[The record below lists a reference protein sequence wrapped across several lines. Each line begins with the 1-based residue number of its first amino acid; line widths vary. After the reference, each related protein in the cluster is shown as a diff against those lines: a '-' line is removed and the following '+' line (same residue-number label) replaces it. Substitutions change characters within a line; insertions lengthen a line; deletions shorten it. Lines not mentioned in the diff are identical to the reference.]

1 MSKRVQIT
9 PVIAERLAATY
20 GATVN
25 ADDYIVYEAVALN
38 TLPLSQPGSIFDKGV
53 VSEATLTEM
62 AALLQRGDG
71 IPLIAMHDTG
81 MTPVGKVFWGDVSR
95 DAIGRPSL
103 KVQFYVSKSEPSLIA
118 KIDDGSIAEVSVGF
132 QAQHLNCSKC
142 GFDFLG
148 SEADMLHV
156 FTKTCANGHVV
167 GQDGVH
173 LKVVGL
179 NAWHELSL
187 VGKGAANGAKILPQ
201 AAGQDTAL
209 AANGASGKALILQL
223 TAVKEK
229 TMPDPVLVNL
239 GEITGLVNQLATAN
253 TELATAK
260 GALTDAQ
267 AQVTALT
274 AQVSDLEQQLQAA
287 QAKQPTAEEQAAA
300 EAATKAA
307 ETTLSFLKDQHTKL
321 HVALGQKDV
330 QAPESMADL
339 IAGITAAQAKLSS
352 LIPAGGRTAPAGAG
366 TTGSTAVSAA
376 FKSRK

>member
-62 AALLQRGDG
+62 AALLQRGEG
-71 IPLIAMHDTG
+71 IPLIAMHDQG
-81 MTPVGKVFWGDVSR
+81 MTPVGKVFWGEITR

-103 KVQFYVSKSEPSLIA
+103 KTQFYVSKSEPSLIA
-118 KIDDGSIAEVSVGF
+118 KIDDGSIGEVSVGF

-156 FTKTCANGHVV
+156 FTKTCANGHFV

-173 LKVVGL
+173 LKVIGL

-201 AAGQDTAL
+201 AAGQETAL

-239 GEITGLVNQLATAN
+239 GEITGLANQLATAN
-253 TELATAK
+253 AELASAK
-260 GALTDAQ
+260 TALTDAQ
-267 AQVTALT
+267 AQVMSLT
-274 AQVSDLEQQLQAA
+274 AKVTDLEAQVQATQAA
-287 QAKQPTAEEQAAA
+287 QPTAEEQAAA
-300 EAATKAA
+300 AAAAQSAEA
-307 ETTLSFLKDQHTKL
+307 TLSFLKDQHTKL

-330 QAPESMADL
+330 QVPESATDL

-352 LIPAGGRTAPAGAG
+352 LIPAGGKTVPASGGDA
-366 TTGSTAVSAA
+366 STPVLSAA